1 VRIFV
6 LGKVASVTNWLE
18 DCVAALRADGHEL
31 RVAATRD
38 PRISLAI
45 ERVALSS
52 VIGSPKA
59 QSIARAVR
67 RFSPELIL
75 AFGGY
80 HIPRAILEQVA
91 SIAGRAPL
99 IGWVGDIFDEDA
111 AGAAALFDTVAYTD
125 TALVAR
131 HTSLGF
137 SGPAIW
143 LPHAVN
149 PHVML
154 PGPRTRCPMMVLI
167 ANPTAHRRAVV
178 DGLDAPMA
186 LYGPAWT
193 RSAGVDHQIHARRVA
208 PAELPALYAGHLAA
222 LNIRNELNVLDGLNQ
237 RNFAPCLFATA
248 VVAEDQPDLA
258 ACFEP
263 GREVFA
269 WRDAEELNRIY
280 ARLQAVP
287 AEATAVGERARRRVL
302 ADHTYAKRL
311 EQILSL
317 L

>member
-1 VRIFV
+1 MRIFV

-18 DCVAALRADGHEL
+18 DCVAALRADGHEV
-31 RVAATRD
+31 RVGATRN

-45 ERVALSS
+45 ENLTLSPA
-52 VIGSPKA
+52 IGSPMA
-59 QSIARAVR
+59 GAIARAVR

-75 AFGGY
+75 AFGAY
-80 HIPRAILEQVA
+80 HIPRVILESVGA
-91 SIAGRAPL
+91 ITGRAPM
-99 IGWVGDIFDEDA
+99 IGWVGDVYDEN
-111 AGAAALFDTVAYTD
+111 AGASAAPFDAVAYTD

-131 HTSLGF
+131 HASLGF
-137 SGPAIW
+137 AGRAIW

-149 PHVML
+149 PHVTL
-154 PGPRTRCPMMVLI
+154 PGPRTRRPMMVLI

-193 RSAGVDHQIHARRVA
+193 RSAGVDHRIHARRVA

-237 RNFAPCLFATA
+237 RNFAPCLVATP
-248 VVAEDQPDLA
+248 VVAEHQPDLA

-263 GREVFA
+263 GREVLA
-269 WRDAEELNRIY
+269 WRGSEELNAIY
-280 ARLQAVP
+280 ARLRAEP
-287 AEATAVGERARRRVL
+287 AEAAAIGERARRRVL
-302 ADHTYAKRL
+302 ADHTYGKRL
-311 EQILSL
+311 GVLRAL
-317 L
+317 N